1 MAKQAINK
9 GSEVDLQTGLDVEEG
24 CYDTV
29 LTSEDRLEGLKAFQ
43 EKRKPIYKGVWMEP
57 LQWSL
62 FCIFFSFSSP
72 LFYLFSSLSVS
83 LSLLLQ

>member
-43 EKRKPIYKGVWMEP
+43 EKRKPNYKGV
-57 LQWSL
+57 
-62 FCIFFSFSSP
+62 
-72 LFYLFSSLSVS
+72 
-83 LSLLLQ
+83 